1 MINIKDFME
10 VVNYRITDGNEFGWP
25 CFGADA
31 YCLNSWNGEDDG
43 HSISITFDTKY
54 QAVYMAEA
62 CDYKNNR
69 AYRLINPDFSAD
81 YYSEAHKR
89 DVNANQAWDDVDYVD
104 LDSDAEFLEKTAA
117 IVAGEEYDSRV
128 PVEITMPD
136 SQIHTLMRIAHERDI
151 TLNQLVEEILK
162 DKILTS
168 ESQ

>member
-1 MINIKDFME
+1 MITIKDFME
-10 VVNYRITDGNEFGWP
+10 AIDYRITEGSEYGWP
-25 CFGADA
+25 CFGEDVH
-31 YCLNSWNGEDDG
+31 CISSWNGEDDG
-43 HSISITFDTKY
+43 HSLTIVFDTKY
-54 QAVYMAEA
+54 QTVYVAEA

-69 AYRLINPDFSAD
+69 AYRLINPEFVGV
-81 YYSEAHKR
+81 YSTEAIKR
-89 DVNANQAWDDVDYVD
+89 KVNVDQAWDDVNYVD
-104 LDSDAEFLEKTAA
+104 LDSDEEWLAKAAA

-162 DKILTS
+162 NKILTS